1 MTKKNMILRICQ
13 KRAGV
18 TKKEWDNKTISQSQK
33 DIMREKYN
41 ELWDYPNLDIVY
53 IAKPTIEDIKT
64 TIKEKQIE

>member
-1 MTKKNMILRICQ
+1 MILRICQ

-53 IAKPTIEDIKT
+53 ISKPTIEDIKT
-64 TIKEKQIE
+64 TIKEKQME